1 MGLKNDLRKGVK
13 YLINSR
19 RKVYVNPA
27 MTNLEDLYKNKVV
40 LITGGGSGIGLEM
53 ARRFSLAGAKVI
65 ITGRNEEKLK
75 KAVSTLSNTIY
86 FQNDIQNI
94 SKQDE
99 LINFVFKKYEKIN
112 VLINNAGIS
121 KHEKDF
127 LSVTEQDFD
136 DQFNTNLKGSYFL
149 TQKIIK
155 RLNNEEKK
163 DFTVLFISSER
174 GNQCDFLPY
183 GLTKVAINSL
193 VGGLSCRFIEEGIR
207 VNGIAPG
214 VTSSDMV
221 KIAKNGNLAT
231 NQYISGRYFRPEE
244 VAEVALFLA
253 SDLAKCISGEIIHTN
268 NGNHLRPYFK

>member
-13 YLINSR
+13 YFINSR

-27 MTNLEDLYKNKVV
+27 LTNLEDLYKNKVV

-193 VGGLSCRFIEEGIR
+193 VEGLSCRFIEEGIR